1 MIHFQTNTGAM
12 TALQM
17 LGGTNQNLETT
28 QNQVATGKT
37 INGPQDNAALWAI
50 SELMQ
55 SELSGFSG
63 LSDSLS
69 LGEATLSVAAAGAE
83 FVSDTL
89 KDMKQLAILGTN
101 GAVDFSQIEAQLAQ
115 KTDQINSI
123 ISSSQFNGANLLK
136 SDVNGT
142 GATSLAVPAAL
153 DSANGTLTT
162 IDVDTLDLEN
172 SPSFDINNRT
182 AVTDTASARTAL
194 GEIEGF
200 LQFAVEGAA
209 RLGAAASRVTDQQSV
224 LSKQADATKQGLS
237 ALIDTN
243 MEEAAARLKAL
254 QVEQQLGLTAVSIAN
269 SAPTT
274 LLALY

>member
-89 KDMKQLAILGTN
+89 KDMKQLAVLGTN

-115 KTDQINSI
+115 KTNQINSI

-136 SDVNGT
+136 SDVDGT